1 MVNYELDLSC
11 NLIKRGIL
19 MGLILSVFIVFFFL
33 LYALCEKFK
42 YRRTVLL
49 KNNTCKKLYFEPVCY
64 IKLVLIVLDFIL
76 ILINRTFFGIVER
89 SSGVRSLVYLLVL
102 FVLIIIPSIIDIHK
116 IRNGYNDYLLENEV

>member
-1 MVNYELDLSC
+1 
-11 NLIKRGIL
+11 